1 MGSTVTIKILRAV
14 ITLWLTVTLVFVFLR
29 MAGDPAAAMVPPD
42 AGQEVIDQL
51 REKWGFDKPL
61 HVQYY
66 VYFKNMLGGDFGY
79 SIHTGQP
86 VTGVVAKRL
95 PRTLQLGGMALL
107 IAIGIGVLLGIAA
120 ALKRN
125 TWIDRTV
132 MSFAVFAFAM
142 PNFFFGLILILAAAL
157 IFNTFVGAQGGGIWG
172 LILPAATLGLANM
185 GVFARFTRSSM
196 LETLNKPFVAAARAK
211 GVGHMRVVFRHA
223 LPNAAIPI
231 VTLVGLSLGSLIAGS
246 VVTEKVFSWPG
257 VGSLLV
263 RSVET
268 RDLAIVQYIV
278 ILVATTM
285 VVANVLVDITYM
297 LIDPRIR
304 GK

>member
-1 MGSTVTIKILRAV
+1 MGSTLTIKILRAV

-79 SIHTGQP
+79 SIHTGLP
-86 VTGVVAKRL
+86 VTKIVAERL
-95 PRTLQLGGMALL
+95 PSTLKLGGTALL
-107 IAIGIGVLLGIAA
+107 IAIGIGILLGIVA
-120 ALKRN
+120 ALKHN
-125 TWIDRTV
+125 TVIDRIV

-157 IFNTFVGAQGGGIWG
+157 LFQTFVGAQSGGIWG
-172 LILPAATLGLANM
+172 LLLPAATLGLANM
-185 GVFARFTRSSM
+185 GVFARFARSSM
-196 LETLNKPFVAAARAK
+196 LETLNKPFVTAARAK

-231 VTLVGLSLGSLIAGS
+231 VTLIGLSLGSLIAGS

-278 ILVATTM
+278 LLVATTM

>member
-1 MGSTVTIKILRAV
+1 MGSTITIKLLRAV

-66 VYFKNMLGGDFGY
+66 VYFKTMLGGDFGY

-86 VTGVVAKRL
+86 VTKIVAERL
-95 PRTLQLGGMALL
+95 PSTLQLGGTALL
-107 IAIGIGVLLGIAA
+107 IAIGIGILLGITA
-120 ALKRN
+120 ALKHN
-125 TWIDRTV
+125 TLIDRMV

-157 IFNTFVGAQGGGIWG
+157 IFETFVGAQGGGIWG
-172 LILPAATLGLANM
+172 LLLPAATLGLANM

-278 ILVATTM
+278 LLVATTM
-285 VVANVLVDITYM
+285 VAANVLVDLTYM
-297 LIDPRIR
+297 LIDPRIK

>member
-1 MGSTVTIKILRAV
+1 MGSTLTIKILRAV

-79 SIHTGQP
+79 SIHTGLP
-86 VTGVVAKRL
+86 VTKIVAERL
-95 PRTLQLGGMALL
+95 PSTLKLGGTALL
-107 IAIGIGVLLGIAA
+107 IAIGIGILLGIVA
-120 ALKRN
+120 ALKHN
-125 TWIDRTV
+125 TVIDRMV

-157 IFNTFVGAQGGGIWG
+157 LFQTFVGAQSGGIWG
-172 LILPAATLGLANM
+172 LLLPAATLGLANM
-185 GVFARFTRSSM
+185 GVFARFARSSM
-196 LETLNKPFVAAARAK
+196 LETLNKPFVTAARAK

-231 VTLVGLSLGSLIAGS
+231 VTLIGLSLGSLIAGS

-278 ILVATTM
+278 LLVATTM

>member
-1 MGSTVTIKILRAV
+1 MIAV
-14 ITLWLTVTLVFVFLR
+14 
-29 MAGDPAAAMVPPD
+29 G
-42 AGQEVIDQL
+42 
-51 REKWGFDKPL
+51 
-61 HVQYY
+61 
-66 VYFKNMLGGDFGY
+66 
-79 SIHTGQP
+79 
-86 VTGVVAKRL
+86 
-95 PRTLQLGGMALL
+95 
-107 IAIGIGVLLGIAA
+107 IGILLGIAA
-120 ALKRN
+120 ALNRN
-125 TWIDRTV
+125 TLIDRMV
-132 MSFAVFAFAM
+132 MSLAVFAFAM

-157 IFNTFVGAQGGGIWG
+157 IFKTFVGAQGGGIWG
-172 LILPAATLGLANM
+172 LLLPAATLGLANM

-211 GVGHMRVVFRHA
+211 GVGRMRVVFRHA

-257 VGSLLV
+257 VGLLLI

-278 ILVATTM
+278 LLVATTM
-285 VVANVLVDITYM
+285 TAANVLVDLTYM